1 MQNKTTTN
9 NVLSWGVTGGI
20 WTVLPRFWKRQWEAG
35 RPSLPNPD
43 PLHNTLPVQTLWL
56 WQDWKGERTSRKQ
69 SSSTLPIL
77 CSSAWGERLK
87 SLILQPQLFLH
98 LEALYLNANKA
109 VWQLNSLDGGEVHS
123 PLVLLGPLTHLRSSA
138 GYLIIFIHKQPAD
151 QKLSVSDNFKINK

>member
-43 PLHNTLPVQTLWL
+43 PLHNALHVQTLWL

-77 CSSAWGERLK
+77 HSSAWGERLK
-87 SLILQPQLFLH
+87 SLILQLQLFLH
-98 LEALYLNANKA
+98 SEPLYLNANKA

-123 PLVLLGPLTHLRSSA
+123 PLVLLGPLTRRSSA
-138 GYLIIFIHKQPAD
+138 GSQKYLFISNQ
-151 QKLSVSDNFKINK
+151 LIRI